1 MKRININSL
10 PNARPV
16 STDTCNSHSVKS
28 HIYTLENLIQ
38 TLEEVANHLQN
49 R

>member
-1 MKRININSL
+1 MQLINS
-10 PNARPV
+10 NSIQKVRQI
-16 STDTCNSHSVKS
+16 STDTRNSHQDKS

-38 TLEEVANHLQN
+38 TLEEAAKHLIS